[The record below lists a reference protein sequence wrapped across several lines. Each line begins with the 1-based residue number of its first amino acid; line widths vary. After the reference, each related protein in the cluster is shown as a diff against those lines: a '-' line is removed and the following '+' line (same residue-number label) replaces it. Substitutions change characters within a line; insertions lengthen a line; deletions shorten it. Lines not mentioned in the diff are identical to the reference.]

1 MSNKIFKKKEVL
13 KLIKEDMIPY
23 GDDPNRIERSIERR
37 ITNRQNPLG
46 ANPAFPEGTPE
57 SNFEEIMASEQF
69 KNSIEKIKTYAG
81 RKNIR
86 VVDGR
91 GVIQP
96 MALVQLQM
104 ELVRDMV
111 NKERNH
117 KPQLEKLAIKLLK
130 QDFNIPGQL
139 QSKIENGR
147 TIYYDGSLQ
156 YDVSLTLPV
165 DLSDAQTEMQMQ
177 MQQEPEEVIENIEEL
192 DLEVAKRRFLNAMMA
207 GAAFKGQYM
216 FHMAEDEI
224 NFIDEDL
231 ITEYGLLMAI
241 TEWAYFMIP
250 PEHAAAAAASGEQ
263 AGGSERVDFT
273 TEPPTLI
280 CRARSFPL
288 LCHEIVKSFM
298 EFMSAWGLPQGG
310 EESEVKKAQHILNKA
325 DFLEA
330 ENWDLMLGPGFW
342 ARFLDAIDE
351 NEIDIK
357 SNLYTKIVQ
366 MPVKEFNSFMKEVLK
381 KSPRGKQMMVDLANE
396 IKDAISKEEYNT
408 AMIPYSEP
416 EEEPNNEPNNE
427 PDEDIDVDDIDISD
441 LFK

>member
-13 KLIKEDMIPY
+13 QLIKEDMIPY
-23 GDDPNRIERSIERR
+23 GENPNRIERSIERR

-46 ANPAFPEGTPE
+46 ANPAYPEGTPE
-57 SNFEEIMASEQF
+57 SNFEEIMASDQF
-69 KNSIEKIKTYAG
+69 KSSIEKIKTYAG

-91 GVIQP
+91 GVIQL

-104 ELVRDMV
+104 SLVRDMIS
-111 NKERNH
+111 KERNH
-117 KPQLEKLAIKLLK
+117 KPQLEKLAVRLLK
-130 QDFNIPGQL
+130 QDFNIPGEL
-139 QSKIENGR
+139 QVKVEDGK
-147 TIYYDGSLQ
+147 TIYYDGTLQ
-156 YDVSLTLPV
+156 YDISLTLPV
-165 DLSDAQTEMQMQ
+165 DLSDTQTEMEME
-177 MQQEPEEVIENIEEL
+177 MEENSEEVIENIEEL

-224 NFIDEDL
+224 NAIDDEL

-250 PEHAAAAAASGEQ
+250 PESAAAAASSDEQ

-288 LCHEIVKSFM
+288 LCHEIVKSYM
-298 EFMSAWGLPQGG
+298 EFMSAWGLPQSD
-310 EESEVKKAQHILNKA
+310 EEGAESKAKYILSKA

-342 ARFLDAIDE
+342 GRFLEAIDE
-351 NEIDIK
+351 NELDIK
-357 SNLYTKIVQ
+357 SKLYIKIAQ
-366 MPVKEFNSFMKEVLK
+366 MPPRDFNNFMKEVLK
-381 KSPRGKQMMVDLANE
+381 KSERSKRMMVDLANE
-396 IKDAISKEEYNT
+396 IKEAITKEDYET
-408 AMIPYSEP
+408 AMNSYDEDEP
-416 EEEPNNEPNNE
+416 E
-427 PDEDIDVDDIDISD
+427 DDINLDDIDISD

>member
-23 GDDPNRIERSIERR
+23 GENPNRIERSIERSL
-37 ITNRQNPLG
+37 TNRQNPLG
-46 ANPAFPEGTPE
+46 ANPAYPQGTPE

-69 KNSIEKIKTYAG
+69 KSSIEKIKTYAG

-91 GVIQP
+91 GIIQP

-104 ELVRDMV
+104 ALVNDMV
-111 NKERNH
+111 SKERNH
-117 KPQLEKLAIKLLK
+117 KPQLEKLAIRLLK
-130 QDFNIPGQL
+130 QDFNIPGEL
-139 QSKIENGR
+139 QTKVEDGK
-147 TIYYDGSLQ
+147 TIYYDGTLQ

-165 DLSDAQTEMQMQ
+165 DLSDVQKEAEMEME
-177 MQQEPEEVIENIEEL
+177 QEPEEVIENIEEL

-224 NFIDEDL
+224 NAIDEDL

-250 PEHAAAAAASGEQ
+250 PEAAAAAASSSEQ

-273 TEPPTLI
+273 TDPPTLI
-280 CRARSFPL
+280 CRARSFPI
-288 LCHEIVKSFM
+288 LCHEIVKSYM
-298 EFMSAWGLPQGG
+298 EYMSAWGLPQSD
-310 EESEVKKAQHILNKA
+310 EEGAEAKAKYILNKA

-342 ARFLDAIDE
+342 SRFLDAIDE
-351 NEIDIK
+351 NELDIK
-357 SNLYTKIVQ
+357 SKLYIKIAQ
-366 MPVKEFNSFMKEVLK
+366 MPPRDFNIFMKEVLK
-381 KSPRGKQMMVDLANE
+381 KSDRGKQMMVDLAND
-396 IKDAISKEEYNT
+396 IKDAITKEDYET
-408 AMIPYSEP
+408 AMGSYEEP
-416 EEEPNNEPNNE
+416 EE
-427 PDEDIDVDDIDISD
+427 DIDIDDIDISD
-441 LFK
+441 LWK

>member
-23 GDDPNRIERSIERR
+23 GENPNRINPSIERR
-37 ITNRQNPLG
+37 LTNRQNPLG
-46 ANPAFPEGTPE
+46 DNPAFPEGTPQ

-81 RKNIR
+81 RKNVR

-104 ELVRDMV
+104 SLVRDMIS
-111 NKERNH
+111 KERNH
-117 KPQLEKLAIKLLK
+117 KPQLEKLAIRLLK
-130 QDFNIPGQL
+130 QDFNIPGEL
-139 QSKIENGR
+139 QTKVEDGR
-147 TIYYDGSLQ
+147 TIYYDGTLQ
-156 YDVSLTLPV
+156 YDVSLTIPV
-165 DLSDAQTEMQMQ
+165 NLSDAQTEMEMQ

-224 NFIDEDL
+224 NAIDEDL

-250 PEHAAAAAASGEQ
+250 PEAAAAAASSDEQ
-263 AGGSERVDFT
+263 SAGSERVDFT

-280 CRARSFPL
+280 CRAKSFPI
-288 LCHEIVKSFM
+288 LCHEIVKSYL
-298 EFMSAWGLPQGG
+298 EFMSAWGLPQSD
-310 EESEVKKAQHILNKA
+310 EENAEAKAKYILNKA

-330 ENWDLMLGPGFW
+330 ENWDLMLGPNFW
-342 ARFLDAIDE
+342 GRFLDAIDE
-351 NEIDIK
+351 NELDIK
-357 SNLYTKIVQ
+357 SQLYIKITK
-366 MPVKEFNSFMKEVLK
+366 MPPREFNTFMKEILK
-381 KSPRGKQMMVDLANE
+381 KSQRGKQMMVDLAND
-396 IKDAISKEEYNT
+396 IKDAITKEDYET
-408 AMIPYSEP
+408 AMGSYEEP
-416 EEEPNNEPNNE
+416 E
-427 PDEDIDVDDIDISD
+427 DDIDLDDIDISD

>member
-23 GDDPNRIERSIERR
+23 GENPNRINPSIERR
-37 ITNRQNPLG
+37 LTNRQNPLG
-46 ANPAFPEGTPE
+46 DNPAFPEGTPQ

-81 RKNIR
+81 RKNVR

-104 ELVRDMV
+104 SLVRDMIS
-111 NKERNH
+111 KERNH
-117 KPQLEKLAIKLLK
+117 KPQLEKLAIRLLK
-130 QDFNIPGQL
+130 QDFNIPGEL
-139 QSKIENGR
+139 QTKVEDGR
-147 TIYYDGSLQ
+147 TIYYDGTLQ

-165 DLSDAQTEMQMQ
+165 NLSDAQTEMEMQ

-224 NFIDEDL
+224 NAIDEDL

-241 TEWAYFMIP
+241 TEWVYFMIP
-250 PEHAAAAAASGEQ
+250 PEAAAAAASSDEQ
-263 AGGSERVDFT
+263 SAGSERVDFT

-280 CRARSFPL
+280 CRAKSFPI
-288 LCHEIVKSFM
+288 LCHEIVKSYM
-298 EFMSAWGLPQGG
+298 EYMSAWGLPQSD
-310 EESEVKKAQHILNKA
+310 EENAEAKAKYILNKA

-330 ENWDLMLGPGFW
+330 ENWDLMLGPNFW
-342 ARFLDAIDE
+342 GRFLDAIDE
-351 NEIDIK
+351 NELDIK
-357 SNLYTKIVQ
+357 SQLYIKITK
-366 MPVKEFNSFMKEVLK
+366 MPPREFNTFMKEILK
-381 KSPRGKQMMVDLANE
+381 KSQRGKQMMVDLAND
-396 IKDAISKEEYNT
+396 IKDAITKEDYET
-408 AMIPYSEP
+408 AMGSYEEP
-416 EEEPNNEPNNE
+416 E
-427 PDEDIDVDDIDISD
+427 DDIDLDDIDISD

>member
-23 GDDPNRIERSIERR
+23 GENPNRIERSIERR
-37 ITNRQNPLG
+37 LTSRQNPLG
-46 ANPAFPEGTPE
+46 SNPAYPEGTPE

-69 KNSIEKIKTYAG
+69 KNSIEKIKSYAG
-81 RKNIR
+81 RKNIN

-91 GVIQP
+91 GIIQP
-96 MALVQLQM
+96 MALVRLQLA
-104 ELVRDMV
+104 LVNDMV
-111 NKERNH
+111 SKERSH
-117 KPQLEKLAIKLLK
+117 KPQLEKLAIRLLK
-130 QDFNIPGQL
+130 QDFNIPGEL
-139 QSKIENGR
+139 QSKVEDGR
-147 TIYYDGSLQ
+147 TIYYDGTLQ

-165 DLSDAQTEMQMQ
+165 DLSDAQTEMEMQ

-224 NFIDEDL
+224 NAIDSDL
-231 ITEYGLLMAI
+231 ITDYGLLMAI

-250 PEHAAAAAASGEQ
+250 PEAAAQAASSGEQ

-273 TEPPTLI
+273 TDPPTLI

-288 LCHEIVKSFM
+288 LCHEIVKAYM
-298 EFMSAWGLPQGG
+298 EYMSAWGLPQEGG
-310 EESEVKKAQHILNKA
+310 ENAEAKAKYILSKA

-351 NEIDIK
+351 NEMDIK
-357 SNLYTKIVQ
+357 SELYKKIVQ
-366 MPVKEFNSFMKEVLK
+366 MPAKQFNSFMKEVLK

-396 IKDAISKEEYNT
+396 IKEAIASEEYEN
-408 AMIPYSEP
+408 AMGSYE
-416 EEEPNNEPNNE
+416 E
-427 PDEDIDVDDIDISD
+427 PDEDIDIDDIDISD

>member
-13 KLIKEDMIPY
+13 QLIKEDMIPY
-23 GDDPNRIERSIERR
+23 GENPNRIERSIERK

-46 ANPAFPEGTPE
+46 ANPAYPEGTPE

-69 KNSIEKIKTYAG
+69 KNSIEKIKSYAG

-104 ELVRDMV
+104 SLVQDMID
-111 NKERNH
+111 KERNH
-117 KPQLEKLAIKLLK
+117 KPQLERLAIKLLK
-130 QDFNIPGQL
+130 QDFNIPGEL
-139 QSKIENGR
+139 QTKVEDGN
-147 TIYYDGSLQ
+147 TIYYDGTLQ

-165 DLSDAQTEMQMQ
+165 DLSDVQKEAEMEMEE
-177 MQQEPEEVIENIEEL
+177 EPEEVIENIEEL

-224 NFIDEDL
+224 NAIDSDL

-250 PEHAAAAAASGEQ
+250 PEAAAAAASSDEQ
-263 AGGSERVDFT
+263 SGGSERVDFT
-273 TEPPTLI
+273 TDPPTLI
-280 CRARSFPL
+280 CRAKSFPI
-288 LCHEIVKSFM
+288 LCHEIVKSYM
-298 EFMSAWGLPQGG
+298 EYMSAWGLPQSD
-310 EESEVKKAQHILNKA
+310 EEGAEAKAKYILSKA

-342 ARFLDAIDE
+342 SRFLDSINE
-351 NEIDIK
+351 NELDVK
-357 SNLYTKIVQ
+357 SQLYMKIAQ
-366 MPVKEFNSFMKEVLK
+366 MPPREFNIFMKEVLR
-381 KSPRGKQMMVDLANE
+381 KSDRGKRMMVDLANE
-396 IKDAISKEEYNT
+396 IKDAITKEDYET
-408 AMIPYSEP
+408 AMGSYED
-416 EEEPNNEPNNE
+416 NE
-427 PDEDIDVDDIDISD
+427 DDDDINDDDIDISD
-441 LFK
+441 LWK

>member
-23 GDDPNRIERSIERR
+23 GENPNRINPSIERR
-37 ITNRQNPLG
+37 LTNRQNPLG
-46 ANPAFPEGTPE
+46 DNPAFPEGTPQ

-81 RKNIR
+81 RKNVR

-96 MALVQLQM
+96 HVLVQLQM
-104 ELVRDMV
+104 SLVRDMIS
-111 NKERNH
+111 KERNH
-117 KPQLEKLAIKLLK
+117 KPQLEKLAIRLLK
-130 QDFNIPGQL
+130 QDFNIPGEL
-139 QSKIENGR
+139 QTKVEDGR
-147 TIYYDGSLQ
+147 TIYYDGTLQ
-156 YDVSLTLPV
+156 YDVSLTIPV
-165 DLSDAQTEMQMQ
+165 NLSDAQTEMEMQ

-224 NFIDEDL
+224 NAIDEDL

-241 TEWAYFMIP
+241 TEWIYFMVP
-250 PEHAAAAAASGEQ
+250 PEAAAAAASSDEQ

-273 TEPPTLI
+273 TDPPTLI
-280 CRARSFPL
+280 CRARSFPI
-288 LCHEIVKSFM
+288 LCHEIVKSYM
-298 EFMSAWGLPQGG
+298 EYMSAWGLPQSD
-310 EESEVKKAQHILNKA
+310 EENAEAKANYILNKA

-330 ENWDLMLGPGFW
+330 ENWDLMLGPNFW
-342 ARFLDAIDE
+342 GRFLDAIDE
-351 NEIDIK
+351 NELDIK
-357 SNLYTKIVQ
+357 SQLYIKITK
-366 MPVKEFNSFMKEVLK
+366 MPPREFNTFMKEILK
-381 KSPRGKQMMVDLANE
+381 KSQRGKQMMVDLAND
-396 IKDAISKEEYNT
+396 IKDAITKKDYET
-408 AMIPYSEP
+408 AMGSYEEP
-416 EEEPNNEPNNE
+416 E
-427 PDEDIDVDDIDISD
+427 DDIDLDDIDISD

>member
-23 GDDPNRIERSIERR
+23 GENPNRINPSIERR

-46 ANPAFPEGTPE
+46 DNPVFPEGTPQ

-81 RKNIR
+81 RKNVR

-96 MALVQLQM
+96 MVLVQLQM
-104 ELVRDMV
+104 SLVRDMIS
-111 NKERNH
+111 KERNH
-117 KPQLEKLAIKLLK
+117 KPQLEKLAIRLLK
-130 QDFNIPGQL
+130 QDFNIPGEL
-139 QSKIENGR
+139 QTKVEDGR
-147 TIYYDGSLQ
+147 TIYYDGTLQ
-156 YDVSLTLPV
+156 YDVSLTIPV
-165 DLSDAQTEMQMQ
+165 NLSDAQTEMEMQ

-224 NFIDEDL
+224 NAIDEDL

-241 TEWAYFMIP
+241 TEWIYFMVP
-250 PEHAAAAAASGEQ
+250 PEAAAAAASSGEQ

-273 TEPPTLI
+273 TDPPTLI
-280 CRARSFPL
+280 CRARSFPI
-288 LCHEIVKSFM
+288 LCHEIVKSYM
-298 EFMSAWGLPQGG
+298 EYMSAWGLPQSD
-310 EESEVKKAQHILNKA
+310 EEGAEAKAKYILNKA

-342 ARFLDAIDE
+342 SRFLDAINE
-351 NEIDIK
+351 NELDIK
-357 SNLYTKIVQ
+357 SQLYIKIAQ
-366 MPVKEFNSFMKEVLK
+366 MPPREFNTFMKEVLK
-381 KSPRGKQMMVDLANE
+381 KSDRGKQMMVDLAND
-396 IKDAISKEEYNT
+396 IKDAITKEEYET
-408 AMIPYSEP
+408 AMGSYEEP
-416 EEEPNNEPNNE
+416 E
-427 PDEDIDVDDIDISD
+427 DDIDLDDIDISD
-441 LFK
+441 IWK

>member
-23 GDDPNRIERSIERR
+23 GENPNRINPSIERR

-46 ANPAFPEGTPE
+46 DNPAFPEGTPQ

-81 RKNIR
+81 RKNVR

-104 ELVRDMV
+104 SLVRDMIS
-111 NKERNH
+111 KERNH
-117 KPQLEKLAIKLLK
+117 KPQLEKLAIRLLK
-130 QDFNIPGQL
+130 QDFNIPGEL
-139 QSKIENGR
+139 QTKVEDGK
-147 TIYYDGSLQ
+147 TIYYDGTLQ

-165 DLSDAQTEMQMQ
+165 DLSDVQKEAEMEME
-177 MQQEPEEVIENIEEL
+177 QEPEEVIENIEEL

-224 NFIDEDL
+224 NAIDEDL

-241 TEWAYFMIP
+241 TEWAYFMVP
-250 PEHAAAAAASGEQ
+250 PEAAAAAASSDEQ
-263 AGGSERVDFT
+263 SAGSERVDFT

-280 CRARSFPL
+280 CRAKSFPI
-288 LCHEIVKSFM
+288 LCHEIVKSYL
-298 EFMSAWGLPQGG
+298 EFMSAWGLPQSD
-310 EESEVKKAQHILNKA
+310 EENAEAKAKYILNKA

-330 ENWDLMLGPGFW
+330 ENWDLMLGPNFW
-342 ARFLDAIDE
+342 GRFLDAIDE
-351 NEIDIK
+351 NELDIK
-357 SNLYTKIVQ
+357 SQLYIKITK
-366 MPVKEFNSFMKEVLK
+366 MPPREFNTFMKEILK
-381 KSPRGKQMMVDLANE
+381 KSQRGKQMMVDLAND
-396 IKDAISKEEYNT
+396 IKDAITKEDYET
-408 AMIPYSEP
+408 AMGSYEEP
-416 EEEPNNEPNNE
+416 E
-427 PDEDIDVDDIDISD
+427 DDIDLDDIDISD
-441 LFK
+441 IWK

>member
-1 MSNKIFKKKEVL
+1 MSNKVFKKKEVL

-23 GDDPNRIERSIERR
+23 GENPNRINPSIERR

-46 ANPAFPEGTPE
+46 DNPAFPEGTPQ

-81 RKNIR
+81 RKNVR

-104 ELVRDMV
+104 SLVRDMIS
-111 NKERNH
+111 KERNH
-117 KPQLEKLAIKLLK
+117 KPQLEKLAIRLLK
-130 QDFNIPGQL
+130 QDFNIPGEL
-139 QSKIENGR
+139 QTKVEDGR
-147 TIYYDGSLQ
+147 TIYYDGTLQ

-165 DLSDAQTEMQMQ
+165 NLSDAQTEMEMQ

-224 NFIDEDL
+224 NAIDEDL

-250 PEHAAAAAASGEQ
+250 PEAAAAAASSDEQ
-263 AGGSERVDFT
+263 SAGSERVDFT

-280 CRARSFPL
+280 CRAKSFPI
-288 LCHEIVKSFM
+288 LCHEIVKSYL
-298 EFMSAWGLPQGG
+298 EFMSAWGLPQSD
-310 EESEVKKAQHILNKA
+310 EENAEAKANYILNKA

-330 ENWDLMLGPGFW
+330 ENWDLMLGPNFW
-342 ARFLDAIDE
+342 GRFLDAIDE
-351 NEIDIK
+351 NELDIK
-357 SNLYTKIVQ
+357 SQLYIKITK
-366 MPVKEFNSFMKEVLK
+366 MPPREFNTFMKEILK
-381 KSPRGKQMMVDLANE
+381 KSQRGKQMMVDLAND
-396 IKDAISKEEYNT
+396 IKDAITKEDYET
-408 AMIPYSEP
+408 AMGSYEEP
-416 EEEPNNEPNNE
+416 E
-427 PDEDIDVDDIDISD
+427 DDIDLDDIDISD

>member
-13 KLIKEDMIPY
+13 QLIKEDMIPY
-23 GDDPNRIERSIERR
+23 GENPNRIERSIERR

-46 ANPAFPEGTPE
+46 ANPAYPEGTPE
-57 SNFEEIMASEQF
+57 SNFEEIMASDQF
-69 KNSIEKIKTYAG
+69 KSSIEKIKTYAG

-104 ELVRDMV
+104 SLVRDMIS
-111 NKERNH
+111 KERNH
-117 KPQLEKLAIKLLK
+117 KPQLEKLAVRLLK
-130 QDFNIPGQL
+130 QDFNIPGEL
-139 QSKIENGR
+139 QVKVEDGK
-147 TIYYDGSLQ
+147 TIYYDGTLQ
-156 YDVSLTLPV
+156 YDISLTLPV
-165 DLSDAQTEMQMQ
+165 DLSDTQTEMEME
-177 MQQEPEEVIENIEEL
+177 MEENSEEVIENIEEL

-224 NFIDEDL
+224 NAIDDEL

-250 PEHAAAAAASGEQ
+250 PESAAAAASSDEQ

-288 LCHEIVKSFM
+288 LCHEIVKSYM
-298 EFMSAWGLPQGG
+298 EFMSAWGLPQSD
-310 EESEVKKAQHILNKA
+310 EEGAESKAKYILSKA

-342 ARFLDAIDE
+342 GRFLEAIDE
-351 NEIDIK
+351 NELDIK
-357 SNLYTKIVQ
+357 SKLYIKIAQ
-366 MPVKEFNSFMKEVLK
+366 MPPRDFNNFMKEVLK
-381 KSPRGKQMMVDLANE
+381 KSERSKRMMVDLANE
-396 IKDAISKEEYNT
+396 IKEAITKEDYET
-408 AMIPYSEP
+408 AMNSYDEDEP
-416 EEEPNNEPNNE
+416 E
-427 PDEDIDVDDIDISD
+427 DDINLDDIDISD

>member
-23 GDDPNRIERSIERR
+23 GENPNRINPSIERR
-37 ITNRQNPLG
+37 LTNRQNPLG
-46 ANPAFPEGTPE
+46 DNPAFPEGTPQ

-81 RKNIR
+81 RKNVR

-104 ELVRDMV
+104 SLVRDMIS
-111 NKERNH
+111 KERNH
-117 KPQLEKLAIKLLK
+117 KPQLEKLAIRLLK
-130 QDFNIPGQL
+130 QDFNIPGEL
-139 QSKIENGR
+139 QTKVEDGR
-147 TIYYDGSLQ
+147 TIYYDGTLQ
-156 YDVSLTLPV
+156 YDVSLTIPV
-165 DLSDAQTEMQMQ
+165 NLSDAQTEMEIQ

-224 NFIDEDL
+224 NAIDEDL

-250 PEHAAAAAASGEQ
+250 PEAAAAAASSDEQ
-263 AGGSERVDFT
+263 SAGSERVDFT

-280 CRARSFPL
+280 CRAKSFPI
-288 LCHEIVKSFM
+288 LCHEIVKSYL
-298 EFMSAWGLPQGG
+298 EFMSAWGLPQSD
-310 EESEVKKAQHILNKA
+310 EENAEAKAKYILNKA

-330 ENWDLMLGPGFW
+330 ENWDLMLGPNFW
-342 ARFLDAIDE
+342 GRFLDAIDE
-351 NEIDIK
+351 NELDIK
-357 SNLYTKIVQ
+357 SQLYIKITK
-366 MPVKEFNSFMKEVLK
+366 MPPREFNTFMKEILK
-381 KSPRGKQMMVDLANE
+381 KSQRGKQMMVDLAND
-396 IKDAISKEEYNT
+396 IKDAITKEDYET
-408 AMIPYSEP
+408 AMGSYEEP
-416 EEEPNNEPNNE
+416 E
-427 PDEDIDVDDIDISD
+427 DDIDLDDIDISD

>member
-13 KLIKEDMIPY
+13 QLIKEDMIPY
-23 GDDPNRIERSIERR
+23 GEDPNRIERSIERR
-37 ITNRQNPLG
+37 ITSRQNPLG
-46 ANPAFPEGTPE
+46 DNPAYPAGTPE
-57 SNFEEIMASEQF
+57 SNFEEIIASEQF

-86 VVDGR
+86 VVDAR

-104 ELVRDMV
+104 ALVNDMIR
-111 NKERNH
+111 KERNH

-130 QDFNIPGQL
+130 QDFNIPGEL
-139 QSKIENGR
+139 QTKVEDGK
-147 TIYYDGSLQ
+147 TIYYDGTLQ

-165 DLSDAQTEMQMQ
+165 DLSDAQTEMEMQ
-177 MQQEPEEVIENIEEL
+177 MQQEPEEVVENIEEL

-224 NFIDEDL
+224 NAIDDGL
-231 ITEYGLLMAI
+231 ITDYGLLMAI

-250 PEHAAAAAASGEQ
+250 PEMAASAASSGEQ

-273 TEPPTLI
+273 TDPPTLI
-280 CRARSFPL
+280 CRARSFPI
-288 LCHEIVKSFM
+288 LCHEIVKSYV
-298 EFMSAWGLPQGG
+298 EYMSAWGLPQSD
-310 EESEVKKAQHILNKA
+310 EEGAEAKAKYILNKA

-342 ARFLDAIDE
+342 GRFLDAIDE
-351 NEIDIK
+351 SELDIK
-357 SNLYTKIVQ
+357 SQLYIKIAQ
-366 MPVKEFNSFMKEVLK
+366 MPPKDFNIFMKEVLK
-381 KSPRGKQMMVDLANE
+381 KSQRGKQMMVDLANE
-396 IKDAISKEEYNT
+396 IKEAISKEEYET
-408 AMIPYSEP
+408 AIGSYQEP
-416 EEEPNNEPNNE
+416 EE
-427 PDEDIDVDDIDISD
+427 DIDIDDIDISD

>member
-13 KLIKEDMIPY
+13 QLIKEDMIPY
-23 GDDPNRIERSIERR
+23 GENPNRIERSIERR
-37 ITNRQNPLG
+37 ITSRQNPLG
-46 ANPAFPEGTPE
+46 DNPAYPAGTPE

-86 VVDGR
+86 VVDNR

-104 ELVRDMV
+104 ALVNDMIS
-111 NKERNH
+111 KERNH

-130 QDFNIPGQL
+130 QDFNIPGEL
-139 QSKIENGR
+139 QTKVEDGK
-147 TIYYDGSLQ
+147 TIYYDGTLQ

-165 DLSDAQTEMQMQ
+165 DLSDAQTEMEMQ

-216 FHMAEDEI
+216 FHMAEEEI
-224 NFIDEDL
+224 NSIDDEL
-231 ITEYGLLMAI
+231 ITDYGLLMAI

-250 PEHAAAAAASGEQ
+250 PEMAASAASSGEQ

-273 TEPPTLI
+273 TDPPTLI
-280 CRARSFPL
+280 CRAKSFPI
-288 LCHEIVKSFM
+288 LCHEIVKSYM
-298 EFMSAWGLPQGG
+298 EYMSAWGLPQSD
-310 EESEVKKAQHILNKA
+310 EEGSEAKAKYILNKA

-342 ARFLDAIDE
+342 GRFLDAIDE
-351 NEIDIK
+351 SELDIK
-357 SNLYTKIVQ
+357 SQLYIQIAK
-366 MPVKEFNSFMKEVLK
+366 MPPKDFNIFMKEVLK
-381 KSPRGKQMMVDLANE
+381 KSQRGKEMMVDLANE
-396 IKDAISKEEYNT
+396 IKEAISKEEYET
-408 AMIPYSEP
+408 AMGSYQEP
-416 EEEPNNEPNNE
+416 EE
-427 PDEDIDVDDIDISD
+427 DIDIDDIDISD

>member
-23 GDDPNRIERSIERR
+23 GENPNRINPSIERR
-37 ITNRQNPLG
+37 LSNRQNPLG
-46 ANPAFPEGTPE
+46 ANPAFPEGTPQ

-81 RKNIR
+81 RKNVR

-96 MALVQLQM
+96 MALIQLQM
-104 ELVRDMV
+104 SLVRDMIR
-111 NKERNH
+111 KERNH
-117 KPQLEKLAIKLLK
+117 KPQLEKLAIRLLK
-130 QDFNIPGQL
+130 QDFNIPGEL
-139 QSKIENGR
+139 QTKVEDGR
-147 TIYYDGSLQ
+147 TIYYDGTLQ

-165 DLSDAQTEMQMQ
+165 NLDDAQTEMEMQ

-224 NFIDEDL
+224 NAIDEDL

-250 PEHAAAAAASGEQ
+250 PEAAAAAASSDEQ
-263 AGGSERVDFT
+263 SAGSERVDFT

-280 CRARSFPL
+280 CRAKSFPI
-288 LCHEIVKSFM
+288 LCHEIVKSYM
-298 EFMSAWGLPQGG
+298 EYMSAWGLPQSD
-310 EESEVKKAQHILNKA
+310 EENAEAKAKYILNKA

-330 ENWDLMLGPGFW
+330 ENWDLMLGPNFW
-342 ARFLDAIDE
+342 GRFLDAIDE
-351 NEIDIK
+351 NELDIK
-357 SNLYTKIVQ
+357 SQLYIKITK
-366 MPVKEFNSFMKEVLK
+366 MPPREFNTFMKEILK
-381 KSPRGKQMMVDLANE
+381 KSQRGKQMMVDLAND
-396 IKDAISKEEYNT
+396 IKDAITKEDYET
-408 AMIPYSEP
+408 AMGSYEEP
-416 EEEPNNEPNNE
+416 E
-427 PDEDIDVDDIDISD
+427 DDIDLDDIDISD

>member
-23 GDDPNRIERSIERR
+23 GENPNRIERSIERR
-37 ITNRQNPLG
+37 LASRQNPLG
-46 ANPAFPEGTPE
+46 DNPAFPEGTPQ

-81 RKNIR
+81 RKNVR
-86 VVDGR
+86 VVDGG

-104 ELVRDMV
+104 SLVRDMIS
-111 NKERNH
+111 KERNH
-117 KPQLEKLAIKLLK
+117 KPQLEKLAIRLLK
-130 QDFNIPGQL
+130 QDFNIPGEL
-139 QSKIENGR
+139 QTKVEDGR
-147 TIYYDGSLQ
+147 TIYYDGTLQ

-165 DLSDAQTEMQMQ
+165 NLSDAQTEMEMQ

-224 NFIDEDL
+224 NAIDEDL

-241 TEWAYFMIP
+241 TEWAYFMVP
-250 PEHAAAAAASGEQ
+250 PEAAAAAASSDEQ
-263 AGGSERVDFT
+263 SAGSERVDFT

-280 CRARSFPL
+280 CRAKSFPI
-288 LCHEIVKSFM
+288 LCHEIVKSYM
-298 EFMSAWGLPQGG
+298 EYMSAWGLPQSD
-310 EESEVKKAQHILNKA
+310 EENAEAKANYILNKA

-330 ENWDLMLGPGFW
+330 ENWDLMLGPNFW
-342 ARFLDAIDE
+342 GRFLDAIDE
-351 NEIDIK
+351 NELDIK
-357 SNLYTKIVQ
+357 SQLYIKITK
-366 MPVKEFNSFMKEVLK
+366 MPPREFNTFMKEILK
-381 KSPRGKQMMVDLANE
+381 KSQRGKQMMVDLAND
-396 IKDAISKEEYNT
+396 IKDAITKEDYET
-408 AMIPYSEP
+408 AMGSYEEP
-416 EEEPNNEPNNE
+416 E
-427 PDEDIDVDDIDISD
+427 DDIDLDDIDISD